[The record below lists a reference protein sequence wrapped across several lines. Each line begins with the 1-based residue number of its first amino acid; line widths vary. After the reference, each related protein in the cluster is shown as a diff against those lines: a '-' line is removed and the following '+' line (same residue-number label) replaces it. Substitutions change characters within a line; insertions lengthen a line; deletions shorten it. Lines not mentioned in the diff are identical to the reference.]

1 MTSFWNSLK
10 ENGHIRKTSY
20 GGWYCVQDETFLTER
35 QILETSGAKVSSES
49 GHPVEWCE
57 EENYVFDIGQFS
69 EPIRRWLDENNII
82 RPSIFRNHL
91 QYFLDQGKMQ
101 SMQIFLLLRLI

>member
-20 GGWYCVQDETFLTER
+20 SGWYCVQDETFLTER
-35 QILETSGAKVSSES
+35 QILEISGAKVSSES

-57 EENYVFDIGQFS
+57 EENYVFGIGKFS
-69 EPIRRWLDENNII
+69 EPIRRWLDENDII

-91 QYFLDQGKMQ
+91 QYFLDQGKM
-101 SMQIFLLLRLI
+101 

>member
-1 MTSFWNSLK
+1 MFGGLYSFNQPFLRNFVTLIKRAVTSFWNSLK

-35 QILETSGAKVSSES
+35 QIVEDTGKKLSTES

-57 EENYVFDIGQFS
+57 EENYVFKMETFHRILKHGAK
-69 EPIRRWLDENNII
+69 EGDEA
-82 RPSIFRNHL
+82 
-91 QYFLDQGKMQ
+91 
-101 SMQIFLLLRLI
+101 